1 MDDRWIWLKVALVAS
16 SLSTLDV
23 FFCHRK
29 FFVSFADFYQP
40 PTSFPSLPPPFIPYC
55 LTLSQMVNLYG
66 LLVKSTSPDVFHLET
81 GLEDPPLQFPPPPPP
96 PLYPLPCLFP
106 LLPDGSSQRRWDAD
120 CVVFRSLMSLT
131 LGNCCLLRFFS
142 SFILLSYSNVLLQTL
157 HS

>member
-1 MDDRWIWLKVALVAS
+1 
-16 SLSTLDV
+16 
-23 FFCHRK
+23 
-29 FFVSFADFYQP
+29 
-40 PTSFPSLPPPFIPYC
+40 
-55 LTLSQMVNLYG
+55 MVNLYG

-157 HS
+157 HSWTRHTSWCLWVFQRQKHQCDHSESYCLIADPGFNAAPLLSQMVAV